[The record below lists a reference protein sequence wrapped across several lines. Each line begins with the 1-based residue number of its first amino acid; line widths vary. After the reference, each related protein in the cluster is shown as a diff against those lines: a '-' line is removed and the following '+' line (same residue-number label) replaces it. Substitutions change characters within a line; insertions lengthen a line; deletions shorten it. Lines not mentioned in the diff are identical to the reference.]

1 MKMILSFLKSVV
13 AGGFFVVLPLLVI
26 ILVFGE
32 LIGLLAQVT
41 DPIASTLP
49 FDAVTN
55 AALATL
61 ITITEAVLICFMAG
75 FVVRTR
81 WGGALLR
88 WMERTVLD
96 KIPIYS
102 MIKNLTQRF
111 AGHAGTQFIPAEV
124 DLYGSES
131 RMLGLIVEELP
142 DDRLVVF
149 IPAVP
154 AATVGQ
160 LHLLP
165 RDRVKVL
172 DASLGDFVN
181 SISQWGVGTDK
192 LYRQ

>member
-1 MKMILSFLKSVV
+1 MKIIPEFFKSVV

-26 ILVFGE
+26 FLAFAE
-32 LIGLLAQVT
+32 LIELLVQYS
-41 DPIASTLP
+41 DPIARLLP
-49 FDAVTN
+49 FDAVSN
-55 AALATL
+55 AALATV
-61 ITITEAVLICFMAG
+61 IAVAEAVLICFAAG
-75 FVVRTR
+75 FVVRTH

-88 WMERTVLD
+88 WSERTVLD

-142 DDRLVVF
+142 GDRLAVF

-154 AATVGQ
+154 AATMGQ

-165 RDRVKVL
+165 RARVKVL
-172 DASLGDFVN
+172 DASLTNLVN
-181 SISQWGVGTDK
+181 SVSQWGVGTGK
-192 LYRQ
+192 LYGN